1 MKKILSLFTAL
12 AIIAAGSYMFFEPQI
27 MDAAY
32 DEVSV
37 SQAVTG
43 EISITQPGDVTML
56 PAIAAMTGGTG
67 TGTSTWT
74 VTTTQSTG
82 YNLQLTASTSPALK
96 NGATDSF
103 ADYTPTAPTVPDYA
117 WSVGASAA
125 EFGYTVEGTDT
136 ATLFKDN
143 GSTACNTGSTLGSY
157 TCWLNA
163 STTVVTIAT
172 KGSSAVGGD
181 ATSVGYRAEAK
192 SGSNKIS
199 GTYTATIGATATVQ

>member
-1 MKKILSLFTAL
+1 MARL
-12 AIIAAGSYMFFEPQI
+12 AIIAAGSYMFFEPQL

-32 DEVSV
+32 DEVTV
-37 SQAVTG
+37 SQSVTG
-43 EISITQPGDVTML
+43 EIAITQPGDVTML
-56 PAIAAMTGGTG
+56 PAIAAITGGTG

-74 VTTTQSTG
+74 VTTTQTTG

-96 NGATDSF
+96 NGVTDSF
-103 ADYTPTAPTVPDYA
+103 ADYTPTAANVPDYG
-117 WSVGASAA
+117 WSVGASTA

-143 GSTACNTGSTLGSY
+143 GSTTCNTGSTLGDY

-172 KGSSAVGGD
+172 RGSSAPAGV

-192 SGSNKIS
+192 SGSNKVS